1 MRGAQPNLV
10 VSTESD
16 VPPHDRRNLR
26 QPRGVYD
33 VIRAFFRGKQGGED
47 RSMIL
52 CEANCCE
59 IVVPED
65 SDAQRHQDVLSLCEE
80 SQPYDCCR
88 FV

>member
-1 MRGAQPNLV
+1 MRGAQTNLV
-10 VSTESD
+10 ASTESD

-26 QPRGVYD
+26 QPRGVSD
-33 VIRAFFRGKQGGED
+33 GIRAFCMGKQGGEE

-52 CEANCCE
+52 FEANCCE

-65 SDAQRHQDVLSLCEE
+65 GDAQHHQDVLSLGEE

-88 FV
+88 CV